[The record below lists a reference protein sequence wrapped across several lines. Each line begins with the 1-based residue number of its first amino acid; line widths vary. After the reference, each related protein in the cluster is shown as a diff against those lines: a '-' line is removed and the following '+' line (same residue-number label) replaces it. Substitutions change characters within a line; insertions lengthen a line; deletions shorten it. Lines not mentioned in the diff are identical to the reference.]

1 MGRSVTTQKS
11 AVTGKVLHM
20 NPNNMMVVHILDGIL
35 NGDMDKDEDVVNQE
49 ATTLNEGDT
58 LKTLKMYS
66 CLITGELLT
75 PKNYSL
81 TQV

>member
-1 MGRSVTTQKS
+1 
-11 AVTGKVLHM
+11 M
-20 NPNNMMVVHILDGIL
+20 NPNNMMVIHILDGIL
-35 NGDMDKDEDVVNQE
+35 NGDVDEDKNVVNRE

-58 LKTLKMYS
+58 LKILKMYS

-81 TQV
+81 TQVQQPTSRH